1 MSESQGDQPQDRQN
15 ERKKVLRIEYGT
27 VVSDKRD
34 KTRTVAV
41 AYQQRH
47 GKYGKYLQRQAK
59 YHVHDSQN
67 QSKVGD
73 RVQITPCRPMSKTK
87 AWRLVRVVESAPQE
101 PARA

>member
-1 MSESQGDQPQDRQN
+1 MSESQGEQQN
-15 ERKKVLRIEYGT
+15 QREKVRRLELGT

-41 AYQQRH
+41 TYQARH
-47 GKYGKYLQRQAK
+47 PKYGKYLQRQAK
-59 YHVHDSQN
+59 YHVHDAQN

-73 RVQITPCRPMSKTK
+73 RVQIAPCRPISKTK
-87 AWRLVRVVESAPQE
+87 AWRLVRVVESAPE